1 MTHQAAETVMSTK
14 LGQLLVAEGL
24 LSEQDRKTIHEAS
37 GGAAGAFAKGILALG
52 LLDEDELAA
61 FIADRTHYRI
71 AAKDIFSEVDDRALG
86 AIDTPLLRQLE
97 VLPLRLDSNV
107 LVVAMI
113 DPLDRSTIHQVE
125 FFTGCKVRP
134 LIATLRQVR
143 SGLARLIPGYKPVPS
158 AFEVFMAT
166 HMGGLK
172 SSLSKTGTAREL
184 VARIPAGPS
193 TTTAQA
199 SPASV
204 APAARPVAHAQ
215 PSVDVDPA
223 LDLAAAATSATTGP
237 EVDIAAGMSAAE
249 SATSEDAP
257 KDAPEDASRDAPKPL
272 QPQFSAPPAVAGDEA
287 GANKALLSLNK
298 RILDISVQKD
308 APAALKVL
316 VDGLFTAGIESGAIA
331 IHTPAAGDQPAQD
344 SGVIWSGKESLGNV
358 ASGPLSGDTAGQLI
372 AAIVSYAPES
382 MESDGWLQIPGEDA
396 AGVKAALDMITSN
409 FGLTDPGEARA
420 ATVAGME
427 SALNAAIAGSESVLM
442 ARALKMKKQ
451 SRDLVTLLVWPNGSA
466 GHDALRAAVS
476 NALRAYAQIVDQGS

>member
-1 MTHQAAETVMSTK
+1 MSTK
-14 LGQLLVAEGL
+14 LGQLLVTEGL

-37 GGAAGAFAKGILALG
+37 GSAAGAFAKGILALG

-97 VLPLRLDSNV
+97 VLPLRLDANV

-143 SGLARLIPGYKPVPS
+143 SGLSRLIPGYKPVPS
-158 AFEVFMAT
+158 AFEVFMET

-172 SSLSKTGTAREL
+172 SSLSKTGKAREL
-184 VARIPAGPS
+184 VARFQGGPS
-193 TTTAQA
+193 TPQPAPQPVSPAA
-199 SPASV
+199 SPV
-204 APAARPVAHAQ
+204 APARPA
-215 PSVDVDPA
+215 VDVDPA
-223 LDLAAAATSATTGP
+223 LDLAAAAAPDSPGP
-237 EVDIAAGMSAAE
+237 EIDVAAGMDAATPVQE
-249 SATSEDAP
+249 ETAPPAQEDTPAI
-257 KDAPEDASRDAPKPL
+257 L
-272 QPQFSAPPAVAGDEA
+272 QPQFAAPPAVASDEA
-287 GANKALLSLNK
+287 GANKALLALNK
-298 RILDISVQKD
+298 RILEISVEKD
-308 APAALKVL
+308 TAAALKVL
-316 VDGLFTAGIESGAIA
+316 VEGLFTAGIESGAIT
-331 IHTPAAGDQPAQD
+331 IHAPAEGDKPARD
-344 SGVIWSGKESLGNV
+344 SGAIWSGKESLANV
-358 ASGPLSGDTAGQLI
+358 ATGELTGDTTGQLI
-372 AAIVSYAPES
+372 AAIIGYAPES

-396 AGVKAALDMITSN
+396 AGVKAALDMITSRVDSSDS
-409 FGLTDPGEARA
+409 GMTRA
-420 ATVAGME
+420 AIE
-427 SALNAAIAGSESVLM
+427 SSIAGSESVLM
-442 ARALKMKKQ
+442 ARALKMKGQ

>member
-1 MTHQAAETVMSTK
+1 MSTK

-193 TTTAQA
+193 TTTTTAQR

-223 LDLAAAATSATTGP
+223 LDLAAAATSTTTGP

-249 SATSEDAP
+249 GAASEDAP
-257 KDAPEDASRDAPKPL
+257 KDAPEDAPKEASKLL
-272 QPQFSAPPAVAGDEA
+272 QPQFAAPPAVAGDEA

-344 SGVIWSGKESLGNV
+344 RGAIWSGKESLGNV
-358 ASGPLSGDTAGQLI
+358 ASGELTGDTAGQLI
-372 AAIVSYAPES
+372 AAIVGYAPES
-382 MESDGWLQIPGEDA
+382 MESDGWLQIPGEDV
-396 AGVKAALDMITSN
+396 AGVKAALEMITSN
-409 FGLTDPGEARA
+409 VGLTDPGETRA
-420 ATVAGME
+420 ATVAGIE
-427 SALNAAIAGSESVLM
+427 AALNAAIAGSESVLM
-442 ARALKMKKQ
+442 ARALKMKGQ